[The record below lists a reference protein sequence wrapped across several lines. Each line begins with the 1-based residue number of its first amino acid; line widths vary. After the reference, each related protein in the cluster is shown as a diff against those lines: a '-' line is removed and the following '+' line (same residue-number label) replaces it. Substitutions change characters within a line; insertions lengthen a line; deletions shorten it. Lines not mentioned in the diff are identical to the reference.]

1 MLKVKRPFDA
11 YLDEMNKITILL
23 PHAYGTSRTFRLQE
37 GSNVKELPIVHT
49 IALSDATKYECF
61 IEEPLDVG
69 KYYTVRDERNEETDL
84 QIGAVIRTVVF
95 DEKYYYE
102 GTDLG
107 AVYKKEET
115 IFKVW
120 APTARLAKV
129 RIYKSDKEYIDYEM
143 YREENGVWIH
153 TLQGDHDGARYT
165 FLVCINLIWNEAVD
179 PYAKS
184 VTVNGKYG
192 VVIDLE
198 KTNVTK
204 REELSPL
211 QSMTDAIL
219 YELHIRDATIHPNS
233 GVNKKGT
240 YKGLMEE
247 ETTGRNGTLTG
258 LSHIKDLG
266 VTHVELLPLHC
277 FGGIDE
283 VNPASAYNW
292 GYNPLYYNIPTG
304 FYVTNL
310 SDPYNRI
317 VECKQLIE
325 TFHDHGIRVII
336 DVVYNHVY
344 ERELSSFEKL
354 VPGYYFRHGED
365 GMPSN
370 GTGVGNDIA
379 SERRMMRKFII
390 ESVLYW
396 LTEYNVDGFRF
407 DLMGISDVETMNA
420 LEKEVRK
427 IKQDALLL
435 GEGWDLQTPLPLEE
449 KATLNNANK
458 MPCIA
463 QFNDQFRD
471 GVKGSAFNINK
482 RGFAFGG
489 HVDCNHLQYIV
500 AGSLLSMKETGLF
513 LEPMQSINYVE
524 CHDNMTMWDKLVQ
537 SNPESEGIL
546 KRRHRLATAMVIL
559 SQGIPFLHAGQEF
572 YRTKQGNENSY
583 NANDEINRL
592 DWDQKEKE
600 METVN
605 YIKGL
610 IAIRK
615 EHGAFRLKSA
625 DLIKK
630 HMTFLQTSKEA
641 LAYHLRDVESFGPW
655 KEIVVLFNSGL
666 QNEIVQL
673 PKEDKWHILVNE
685 KQAKTQPISSFRG
698 KELQMAP
705 TSTYILAIM

>member
-23 PHAYGTSRTFRLQE
+23 PHAYGTSRAFRLQE

-49 IALSDATKYECF
+49 IALPDATKYECF

-184 VTVNGKYG
+184 ATINGKHG

-204 REELSPL
+204 RVELSPL

-240 YKGLMEE
+240 YKGLSEE
-247 ETTGRNGTLTG
+247 GTVGQNGTLTG

-317 VECKQLIE
+317 VECKKLIE

-379 SERRMMRKFII
+379 SERKMMRKFII

-407 DLMGISDVETMNA
+407 DLMGILDVETMNA

-471 GVKGSAFNINK
+471 GIKGSTFNINK

-513 LEPMQSINYVE
+513 LEPVQSINYVE

-537 SNPESEGIL
+537 SNPESEEIL

-615 EHGAFRLKSA
+615 EHGAFRLKSV

-641 LAYHLRDVESFGPW
+641 LAYHLRNVESFGPW

-673 PKEDKWHILVNE
+673 PKEETWHVLVNE

-698 KELQMAP
+698 KELRMAP
-705 TSTYILAIM
+705 TSTYILTIM

>member
-37 GSNVKELPIVHT
+37 GSNGKDLPIAHT
-49 IALSDATKYECF
+49 IALPDATKYECF

-84 QIGAVIRTVVF
+84 QIGAVIRTTIF

-107 AVYKKEET
+107 AVYQKEET
-115 IFKVW
+115 TFKVW

-129 RIYKSDKEYIDYEM
+129 RIYKSDKEYADHEM
-143 YREENGVWIH
+143 YRGENGVWIQ
-153 TLQGDHDGARYT
+153 TLQGDLDGARYT

-184 VTVNGKYG
+184 VTVNGKHG

-198 KTNVTK
+198 KTNVT
-204 REELSPL
+204 RRGGLPPL

-219 YELHIRDATIHPNS
+219 YELHIRDATIHQNS
-233 GVNKKGT
+233 GVIQKGT

-247 ETTGRNGTLTG
+247 GTTGRNGTLTG

-266 VTHVELLPLHC
+266 VTHVELLPLYC
-277 FGGIDE
+277 FGGVDE
-283 VNPASAYNW
+283 ANPSSAYNW
-292 GYNPLYYNIPTG
+292 GYNPLYYNAPTG
-304 FYVTNL
+304 FYATNP

-325 TFHDHGIRVII
+325 TFHEHGIRVII

-379 SERRMMRKFII
+379 SERKMMRKFIV
-390 ESVLYW
+390 ESILYW

-407 DLMGISDVETMNA
+407 DLMGILDVDTMNMI
-420 LEKEVRK
+420 EKEVRN
-427 IKQDALLL
+427 IKRDALLL
-435 GEGWDLQTPLPLEE
+435 GEGWDLQTPLPREE
-449 KATLNNANK
+449 KATLNNAKK
-458 MPCIA
+458 MPHMA

-471 GVKGSAFNINK
+471 GIKGSTFHINK

-489 HVDCNHLQYIV
+489 HVDCNHLQYIA

-513 LEPMQSINYVE
+513 LEPAQSINYVE
-524 CHDNMTMWDKLVQ
+524 CHDNMTMWDKLVR
-537 SNPESEGIL
+537 SNEESEAIL
-546 KRRHRLATAMVIL
+546 KKRHLLASAMVIL

-572 YRTKQGNENSY
+572 YRTKKGNENSY
-583 NANDEINRL
+583 NASDEINQL

-600 METVN
+600 IETVN

-615 EHGAFRLKSA
+615 EHGAFRLQNA

-630 HMTFLQTSKEA
+630 HMTFLQTSTEV
-641 LAYHLRDVESFGPW
+641 LAYHLEHAESFGPW

-666 QNEIVQL
+666 EAKTVQL
-673 PKEDKWHILVNE
+673 PKEETWHVIVDE
-685 KQAKTQPISSFRG
+685 KQAKIEPISSFRG
-698 KELQMAP
+698 KELRLAP
-705 TSTYILAIM
+705 ISTYILTIM

>member
-1 MLKVKRPFDA
+1 M
-11 YLDEMNKITILL
+11 
-23 PHAYGTSRTFRLQE
+23 
-37 GSNVKELPIVHT
+37 
-49 IALSDATKYECF
+49 
-61 IEEPLDVG
+61 
-69 KYYTVRDERNEETDL
+69 
-84 QIGAVIRTVVF
+84 
-95 DEKYYYE
+95 
-102 GTDLG
+102 
-107 AVYKKEET
+107 
-115 IFKVW
+115 
-120 APTARLAKV
+120 
-129 RIYKSDKEYIDYEM
+129 
-143 YREENGVWIH
+143 
-153 TLQGDHDGARYT
+153 
-165 FLVCINLIWNEAVD
+165 
-179 PYAKS
+179 
-184 VTVNGKYG
+184 
-192 VVIDLE
+192 
-198 KTNVTK
+198 
-204 REELSPL
+204 
-211 QSMTDAIL
+211 
-219 YELHIRDATIHPNS
+219 
-233 GVNKKGT
+233 
-240 YKGLMEE
+240 
-247 ETTGRNGTLTG
+247 
-258 LSHIKDLG
+258 SHIKDLG

-379 SERRMMRKFII
+379 SERKMMRKFII

-407 DLMGISDVETMNA
+407 DLMGILDVETMNE

-471 GVKGSAFNINK
+471 GIKGSTFNINK

-513 LEPMQSINYVE
+513 LEPVQSINYVE

-537 SNPESEGIL
+537 SNPESEEIL

-583 NANDEINRL
+583 NANDEINQL

-615 EHGAFRLKSA
+615 GHGAFRLQNA

-630 HMTFLQTSKEA
+630 HMTFLQTSTEV
-641 LAYHLRDVESFGPW
+641 LAYHLEHVELFGPW

-666 QNEIVQL
+666 EAKTVQL
-673 PKEDKWHILVNE
+673 PKEETWHVLVNE
-685 KQAKTQPISSFRG
+685 KQAKIEPISSFRG
-698 KELQMAP
+698 KELQLAP
-705 TSTYILAIM
+705 ISTYILTIM

>member
-49 IALSDATKYECF
+49 IALPDATKYECF

-84 QIGAVIRTVVF
+84 QIGAVIRTVIF

-143 YREENGVWIH
+143 NREGNGVWTH

-184 VTVNGKYG
+184 ATINGKHG

-204 REELSPL
+204 RVELSPL

-247 ETTGRNGTLTG
+247 ETMGRNGTLTG

-379 SERRMMRKFII
+379 SERKMMRKFII

-407 DLMGISDVETMNA
+407 DLMGILDVETMNA

-471 GVKGSAFNINK
+471 GIKGSTFNINK

-500 AGSLLSMKETGLF
+500 AGSLLSIKETGLF
-513 LEPMQSINYVE
+513 LEPVQSINYVE

-537 SNPESEGIL
+537 SNPESEEIL

-610 IAIRK
+610 IAVRK

-630 HMTFLQTSKEA
+630 HMTFLKTSKET
-641 LAYHLRDVESFGPW
+641 LVYHLRNVESFGPW

-673 PKEDKWHILVNE
+673 PKEETWYVLVNE

-698 KELQMAP
+698 KELQLAP
-705 TSTYILAIM
+705 TSTYILTIM

>member
-1 MLKVKRPFDA
+1 
-11 YLDEMNKITILL
+11 
-23 PHAYGTSRTFRLQE
+23 
-37 GSNVKELPIVHT
+37 
-49 IALSDATKYECF
+49 
-61 IEEPLDVG
+61 
-69 KYYTVRDERNEETDL
+69 
-84 QIGAVIRTVVF
+84 
-95 DEKYYYE
+95 
-102 GTDLG
+102 
-107 AVYKKEET
+107 
-115 IFKVW
+115 
-120 APTARLAKV
+120 
-129 RIYKSDKEYIDYEM
+129 
-143 YREENGVWIH
+143 
-153 TLQGDHDGARYT
+153 
-165 FLVCINLIWNEAVD
+165 
-179 PYAKS
+179 
-184 VTVNGKYG
+184 
-192 VVIDLE
+192 
-198 KTNVTK
+198 
-204 REELSPL
+204 
-211 QSMTDAIL
+211 MTDAIL

-247 ETTGRNGTLTG
+247 ETVGRNGTLTG
-258 LSHIKDLG
+258 LSYIKDLG

-379 SERRMMRKFII
+379 SERKMMRKFII

-407 DLMGISDVETMNA
+407 DLMGILDVETMNE

-458 MPCIA
+458 MLCIA

-471 GVKGSAFNINK
+471 GIKGSTFNINK

-513 LEPMQSINYVE
+513 LEPVQSINYVE

-537 SNPESEGIL
+537 SNPESEEIL

-583 NANDEINRL
+583 NANDEINQL

-615 EHGAFRLKSA
+615 GHGAFRLQNA

-630 HMTFLQTSKEA
+630 HMTFCKHLQK
-641 LAYHLRDVESFGPW
+641 Y
-655 KEIVVLFNSGL
+655 
-666 QNEIVQL
+666 
-673 PKEDKWHILVNE
+673 WH
-685 KQAKTQPISSFRG
+685 T
-698 KELQMAP
+698 
-705 TSTYILAIM
+705 T